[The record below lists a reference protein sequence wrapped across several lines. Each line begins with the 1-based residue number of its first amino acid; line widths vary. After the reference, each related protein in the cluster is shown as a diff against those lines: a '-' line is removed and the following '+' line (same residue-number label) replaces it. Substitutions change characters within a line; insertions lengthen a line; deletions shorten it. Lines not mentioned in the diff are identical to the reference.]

1 MSYISFDIR
10 WSFSVRKNKYL
21 FRFFDS
27 KMYSA
32 QDSFPEV
39 TGTVFL
45 RITSLVKFTLVCSLF
60 YIQALEEEWENFH
73 KTSLRL
79 STKVTPNLLIT
90 NVSYLPSFSRNGA
103 QRWGDLFITKVPFLD
118 VFMAAVLQG
127 RAQFLLLNFH
137 GSFLTKQPHFF
148 SYNP

>member
-27 KMYSA
+27 KIYSA
-32 QDSFPEV
+32 HDSFPKV

-79 STKVTPNLLIT
+79 STKVIPNLLIT
-90 NVSYLPSFSRNGA
+90 NVSYLPSFNRTGA
-103 QRWGDLFITKVPFLD
+103 ERWGIYLFITKIPLLD
-118 VFMAAVLQG
+118 LFRAAVFQ
-127 RAQFLLLNFH
+127 RSITIS
-137 GSFLTKQPHFF
+137 SF
-148 SYNP
+148 